1 MPILTRLMRA
11 FHRHLVLMSWGVL
24 FGVVVLHCLV
34 TWELMYLAGEE
45 KLVEPTVWFYYY
57 TVTATTIGYGD
68 FSPQTA
74 AGRWIAILWLLP
86 GAVTLFAMF
95 IGKATTGLID
105 SWRGRAMGKHSYP
118 ALSGHTVVVGW
129 MGRDT
134 LRTIDLLCQDSCTD
148 DEGIVLV
155 TSVEM
160 ENPRPEQVRFVRL
173 ESLADPSGYQRAS
186 VAAAARVIVNASS
199 DEHTLAAAFA
209 VLANKP
215 HGHVVVTFTRSD
227 TAALLKAH
235 HPSVECVLPLHVE
248 VMVRAAQDAGSAAVA
263 AELLSIAGGA
273 TQFSVRVPAAEMH
286 GLAYGKLFNAFKHE
300 HGATLL
306 GYTPGLG
313 AEPRLNPPDT
323 DRVAANATLYY
334 IADKRIDPARVQWG
348 ACTP

>member
-1 MPILTRLMRA
+1 MPVLTRLMRT
-11 FHRHLVLMSWGVL
+11 FQRHLALMSWGVL
-24 FGVVVLHCLV
+24 FGVVILHCLV
-34 TWELMYLAGEE
+34 TWELMTLAGEE

-74 AGRWIAILWLLP
+74 FGRWVAILWLLP

-105 SWRGRAMGKHSYP
+105 TWRRRAMGKHSYP
-118 ALSGHTVVVGW
+118 GMSGHTVVVGW

-134 LRTIDLLCQDSCTD
+134 LRIVDLLSQDSCTD

-155 TSVEM
+155 AVEEM
-160 ENPRPEQVRFVRL
+160 ENPRPEQIRFVRL
-173 ESLADPSGYQRAS
+173 DSLADPSGYARAS
-186 VAAAARVIVNASS
+186 VAAAARIIVNALS

-215 HGHVVVTFTRSD
+215 RGHIVVTFERSD
-227 TAALLKAH
+227 TASVLKAH
-235 HPSVECVLPLHVE
+235 YPQVECVLPLHVE

-263 AELLSIAGGA
+263 AELLSVAGGA
-273 TQFSVRVPAAEMH
+273 TQFSLRVPAESQ
-286 GLAYGKLFNAFKHE
+286 GLAYGKLFNTFKHE
-300 HGATLL
+300 LGATLL
-306 GYTPGLG
+306 GYMPGLG

-323 DRVAANATLYY
+323 DRVAGNATLYY
-334 IADKRIDPARVQWG
+334 IADHRVDPTQVKWG